1 MNFSYGSGQT
11 MLTSSRNRFYWAN
24 FGIPLAC
31 AALVFLMFDMTRID
45 IAFSNLLFDPVAQ
58 IFPLDKVHFFEKL
71 THKWA
76 RIIPNWTAEI
86 ALIGAMLS
94 FVWPLINTSKHPR
107 LGGFLERSKAAS
119 VLRFANEH
127 RRDFLF
133 VVFAFAICTGVIH
146 FLKAHTSVYCPIET
160 TLYGGKLPHV
170 EWYNNFQLFREAG
183 DGRCWPGGHA
193 SGGFTMLALYFVAR
207 RYRWRYSKALMYGAL
222 LLGFVYGTTRVLQGW
237 HYMSHTF
244 WAGIFVW
251 LACLLTALPFYGRA
265 LLEMPVLQK
274 AEAPTVEPLIG
285 SQSSKPD
292 APPSCS

>member
-1 MNFSYGSGQT
+1 
-11 MLTSSRNRFYWAN
+11 MLTPSRNRFYWVN
-24 FGIPLAC
+24 FGIPLVC
-31 AALVFLMFDMTRID
+31 AAVVFLMFDMTNID
-45 IAFSNLLFDPVAQ
+45 ISFSNLLFDPVTQ

-76 RIIPNWTAEI
+76 RIIPNWTGEI

-94 FVWPLINTSKHPR
+94 FVWPLANTQKHPR
-107 LGGFLERSKAAS
+107 LGRFLERSKAAA
-119 VLRFANEH
+119 VLRFAYEH

-146 FLKAHTSVYCPIET
+146 FLKSHTSVYCPIET
-160 TLYGGKLPHV
+160 TLYGGKMAHV
-170 EWYNNFQLFREAG
+170 EWYNNFQLFKEAG

-251 LACLLTALPFYGRA
+251 LACLLTALAFYGRA
-265 LLEMPVLQK
+265 RLEMPVLQK
-274 AEAPTVEPLIG
+274 AEAPTAESLTG
-285 SQSSKPD
+285 LQSNKPD
-292 APPSCS
+292 APPSWS

>member
-1 MNFSYGSGQT
+1 MQT
-11 MLTSSRNRFYWAN
+11 ASPYRFYWVN
-24 FGIPLAC
+24 FGIPLVC
-31 AALVFLMFDMTRID
+31 AAVVFLMFDMTKID
-45 IAFSNLLFDPVAQ
+45 IAFSNLLFDPVTQ
-58 IFPLDKVHFFEKL
+58 SFPLDKVHFFEQL

-86 ALIGAMLS
+86 ALIGAILS
-94 FVWPLINTSKHPR
+94 FVWPLINTQKYPR
-107 LGGFLERSKAAS
+107 LGGFLERSKVAP
-119 VLRFANEH
+119 VLRFASGH

-160 TLYGGKLPHV
+160 TLYGGKIAHM
-170 EWYNNFQLFREAG
+170 EWYNNFQLFKEAG

-207 RYRWRYSKALMYGAL
+207 RYRWRFSKALMWGSL
-222 LLGFVYGTTRVLQGW
+222 LLGFIYGTTRVLQGW

-251 LACLLTALPFYGRA
+251 LACLLTALAFYGRA
-265 LLEMPVLQK
+265 RLEQPVLQRDEQ
-274 AEAPTVEPLIG
+274 ADRVAQPQTVG
-285 SQSSKPD
+285 
-292 APPSCS
+292 

>member
-1 MNFSYGSGQT
+1 
-11 MLTSSRNRFYWAN
+11 MLTSSPYRFYWVN
-24 FGIPLAC
+24 FGIPLFC
-31 AALVFLMFDMTRID
+31 AAVVFLMFDMTKID
-45 IAFSNLLFDPVAQ
+45 IAFSNLLFDPVTQ
-58 IFPLDKVHFFEKL
+58 SFPLDKVHFFEQL

-86 ALIGAMLS
+86 ALIGAILS
-94 FVWPLINTSKHPR
+94 FVWPLINTQKYPR
-107 LGGFLERSKAAS
+107 LAGFLERSKVAP
-119 VLRFANEH
+119 VLRFASGH

-160 TLYGGKLPHV
+160 TLYGGKIAHM
-170 EWYNNFQLFREAG
+170 EWYNNFQLFKEAG

-207 RYRWRYSKALMYGAL
+207 RYRWRFSKALMWGSL
-222 LLGFVYGTTRVLQGW
+222 LLGFIYGTTRVLQGW

-251 LACLLTALPFYGRA
+251 LACLLDRKS
-265 LLEMPVLQK
+265 V
-274 AEAPTVEPLIG
+274 V
-285 SQSSKPD
+285 
-292 APPSCS
+292 

>member
-1 MNFSYGSGQT
+1 MKS
-11 MLTSSRNRFYWAN
+11 RFYAYN

-45 IAFSNLLFDPVAQ
+45 IAFSNLLFDPLTQ
-58 IFPLDKVHFFEKL
+58 SFPLDKIQFFEKL

-86 ALIGAMLS
+86 ALIGALLS
-94 FVWPLINTSKHPR
+94 VVWPLVNPHKRPR
-107 LGGFLERSKAAS
+107 LGAMLERSKVAP
-119 VLRFANEH
+119 VLRFAADY

-133 VVFAFAICTGVIH
+133 VVVAFAVCTGVIH
-146 FLKAHTSVYCPIET
+146 FLKSHTSVYCPIET
-160 TLYGGKLPHV
+160 TLYGGKMAHI
-170 EWYNNFQLFREAG
+170 EWYSNFQLFHEAG
-183 DGRCWPGGHA
+183 SGRCWPGGHA

-207 RYRWRYSKALMYGAL
+207 RYQWRFSSAILWGSL

-251 LACLLTALPFYGRA
+251 LACLLTALAFYGRA
-265 LLEMPVLQK
+265 RLDVPVLSKRTQK
-274 AEAPTVEPLIG
+274 AFSAQPEVSL
-285 SQSSKPD
+285 
-292 APPSCS
+292 

>member
-1 MNFSYGSGQT
+1 
-11 MLTSSRNRFYWAN
+11 MLTSSRNHFYWMN

-274 AEAPTVEPLIG
+274 AEAPTAEPLIG

>member
-1 MNFSYGSGQT
+1 
-11 MLTSSRNRFYWAN
+11 MLTSSRNHFYWMN

-274 AEAPTVEPLIG
+274 AEAPTAEPLIG

-292 APPSCS
+292 APLSCS

>member
-1 MNFSYGSGQT
+1 

-274 AEAPTVEPLIG
+274 AEAPHAEPLIG